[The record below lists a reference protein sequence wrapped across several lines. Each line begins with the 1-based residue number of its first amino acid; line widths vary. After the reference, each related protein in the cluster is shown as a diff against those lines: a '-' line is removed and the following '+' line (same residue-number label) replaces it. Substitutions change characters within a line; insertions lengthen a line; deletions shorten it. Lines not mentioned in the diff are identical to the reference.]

1 MSYNTSAI
9 PPRKEPT
16 GQTQLPL
23 SRVKKI
29 ISQDPEIQMCSN
41 NAAFVV
47 TVAAEMFIQYLAGEA
62 NTQVKLDRKPRK
74 NVQYKDVANAVSHQD
89 NLEFLE
95 DTVPKT
101 VPFKKVKATAN
112 ATQARLRGEKVG
124 PDEGMQAPVQQP
136 TANGNANVVSN
147 GDGATFSV
155 PIRAD
160 ERQEDPNDQLEQ
172 EMRQAGTPRDN
183 DVSMSG

>member
-1 MSYNTSAI
+1 
-9 PPRKEPT
+9 
-16 GQTQLPL
+16 
-23 SRVKKI
+23 
-29 ISQDPEIQMCSN
+29 
-41 NAAFVV
+41 
-47 TVAAEMFIQYLAGEA
+47 MFIQYLAGEA

-74 NVQYKDVANAVSHQD
+74 NVQYKDVGTSTAIPFFRAPVHRPRANSNFTAANAVSHQD